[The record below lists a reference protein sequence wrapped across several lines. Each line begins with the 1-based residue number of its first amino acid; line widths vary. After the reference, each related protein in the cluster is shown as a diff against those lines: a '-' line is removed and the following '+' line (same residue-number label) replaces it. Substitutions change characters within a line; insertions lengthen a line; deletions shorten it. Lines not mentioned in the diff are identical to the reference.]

1 MARKDPKT
9 TEQTPPEPETRQQ
22 PTAETAAA
30 AAPETA
36 ENGTLENGTELS
48 PAEQLATQLREAQT
62 EAARNWDLYLRERA
76 DLENVRKRTQRE
88 KQEAIRFANDRLL
101 KELLPVLDNLE
112 RAVEHAGQQTEEQ
125 QGLLEGVSM
134 TITLFNK
141 VLTDFGL
148 TPIVAAGT
156 TFDPN
161 LHQAMG
167 QVETAEQPPNTVVIT
182 LQKGYLLNERLLRP
196 ALVMVA
202 KPPVDG
208 SPESDA

>member
-1 MARKDPKT
+1 MARKDSQETEKT
-9 TEQTPPEPETRQQ
+9 AAQPEP
-22 PTAETAAA
+22 AS
-30 AAPETA
+30 PETQA
-36 ENGTLENGTELS
+36 DEVVEETTATTAQTATENDADLT
-48 PAEQLATQLREAQT
+48 PVEQLGAQLRAAQE

-112 RAVEHAGQQTEEQ
+112 RAVEHAGQQGEEQ

-148 TPIVAAGT
+148 TPVVAAGEP
-156 TFDPN
+156 FDPN

-167 QVETAEQPPNTVVIT
+167 QVETAEQPPNTVVVT

-202 KPPVDG
+202 KTPA
-208 SPESDA
+208 DA